1 MIDNNE
7 IKCLLLYIELIQ
19 IFESIDISSLTTYK
33 LEFLSEEF
41 EDFMELLTRWN
52 LSDTYSSDIL
62 KFAYKICYDNIILS
76 LSIKQGHQ
84 LLDRINVLHISF
96 KKVPIMIYDE
106 KTYYLYYYQI
116 FDVIKELLSNQNI
129 F

>member
-1 MIDNNE
+1 VIDNNE